1 MFRKN
6 GANNMSAYAVYATPR
21 DLQRHFSYSSLQTLT
36 QQEEPGQEINGVEI
50 PADPAGTTGQLF
62 ADLSDP
68 AKQELL
74 EDLIKSAC
82 TKINRRIRPRYGA
95 AYAMPFTFPDG
106 HEDDTT
112 ETLKRWAVAFAAQEL
127 LNRPGSKLEP
137 GQRTFLMMHYDECK
151 AELDRV
157 ADGIDDLDMT
167 SATAATSSTREPL
180 QTPYG
185 KDYGAAFAESIRTC
199 DNGVFL

>member
-1 MFRKN
+1 M
-6 GANNMSAYAVYATPR
+6 AYTVYATVR

-36 QQEEPGQEINGVEI
+36 QQEEPGQDVNGVEI
-50 PADPAGTTGQLF
+50 PDNPDGATAQLF

-68 AKQELL
+68 EKQELL

-82 TKINRRIRPRYGA
+82 TKINRALRPRYGA
-95 AYAMPFTFPDG
+95 SHNIPFLFDPD

-127 LNRPGSKLEP
+127 LNRPGSKLEQ

-151 AELDRV
+151 EELDRV
-157 ADGIDDLDMT
+157 AKSQDDLDM
-167 SATAATSSTREPL
+167 SAAEAIATEPDAPTVSAAGS
-180 QTPYG
+180 
-185 KDYGAAFAESIRTC
+185 DYGSAFAEYIRTD
-199 DNGVFL
+199 DNGVMI